1 MCYYNGQKVTKEE
14 YLRLKHLEKLVA
26 NYDFLDTDL
35 LVGFDYNLK
44 AVLKRVEGKED
55 FDPVQMEWGFIPPYV
70 KTREEVFTMRNGYKD
85 ASGKFRPGLITLNA
99 VGEELLEPRKIY
111 REAALKRRCLIL
123 STGFYEWR
131 HIHRINKRTGQPN
144 KTAEKYPYFISLKDR
159 NYFFMA
165 GLWQPWTDRV
175 SGEYVETCTIVT
187 TRANALME
195 QVHNSKKRMPTIL
208 NEDLAWE
215 WMFGDLEEKKILEI
229 ATAQYPAQQMQAW
242 TIKKDFLSSLCPAD
256 PFVYPDLPPLD
267 GEEGTRALAEQ
278 ASLF

>member
-14 YLRLKHLEKLVA
+14 YIRLKHLEKLVA

-35 LVGFDYNLK
+35 LVGFDYNVK
-44 AVLKRVEGKED
+44 AVLKPVLDKED
-55 FDPVQMEWGFIPPYV
+55 FDIVKMEWGFIPHYV
-70 KTREEVFTMRNGYKD
+70 KTRDEVFKMRNGYKD
-85 ASGKFRPGLITLNA
+85 ENGKFHPGIITLNA
-99 VGEELLEPRKIY
+99 IGEELLEPRKIY
-111 REAALKRRCLIL
+111 KDAAIKRRCLIL

-144 KTAEKYPYFISLKDR
+144 KTAEKYPYFISVKDR

-165 GLWQPWTDRV
+165 GLWQPWTDKA

-187 TRANALME
+187 TKANKLME

-215 WMFGDLEEKKILEI
+215 WMFGKLDEKRILEI
-229 ATAQYPAQQMQAW
+229 AATQFPAEEMQAW
-242 TIKKDFLSSLCPAD
+242 TIKKDFFNSHCPAD
-256 PFVYPDLPPLD
+256 PFVYPELPSL
-267 GEEGTRALAEQ
+267 GEEGTTSLTEQ